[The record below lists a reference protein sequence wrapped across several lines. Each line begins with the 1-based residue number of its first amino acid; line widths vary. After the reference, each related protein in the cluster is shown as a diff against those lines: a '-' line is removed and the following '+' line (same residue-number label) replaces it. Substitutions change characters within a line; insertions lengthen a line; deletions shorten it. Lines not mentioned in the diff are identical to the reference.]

1 MKKLFTL
8 LLAVLF
14 TFTASISLVAC
25 NKDNDDTPPTPDVP
39 TSMTYTSYK
48 TQDGA
53 LAELASGS
61 ADIAVVEK
69 TSFDYYVKISDSSD
83 LMILDGADFTFESEN
98 YVMACKKDSNV
109 DNYINAGLYKF
120 QQENVTVNYTNN
132 GGNVSCNL
140 AYVADDF
147 GLKSNLIT
155 IAEPSVK
162 TDTAPA
168 LGSEFERILND
179 GFKIG
184 IVTSGFTREINNQPF
199 AGNSH
204 LAGDNGFEIL
214 ICRALGA
221 IYNKKVDTTSTQ
233 IIDLASGKAALD
245 NGTLDLLIGGRSAKN
260 WGDDLDFSVPY
271 ISNRQV
277 IVIRTADKDKY
288 SSYEKM
294 KSAKFTAAENSE
306 GETLLKGEINKK
318 VFGN

>member
-1 MKKLFTL
+1 MNIFSKKIKKLLCIFFAVIMATL
-8 LLAVLF
+8 FLSCKEEEKEQTKFYAF
-14 TFTASISLVAC
+14 PSWEASLYSVE
-25 NKDNDDTPPTPDVP
+25 DSSFDV
-39 TSMTYTSYK
+39 
-48 TQDGA
+48 
-53 LAELASGS
+53 
-61 ADIAVVEK
+61 AVVD
-69 TSFDYYVKISDSSD
+69 SIYANYYVYTLNHND
-83 LMILDGADFTFESEN
+83 LTVLSGEDFIFEKEQ
-98 YVMACKKDSNV
+98 YRIATKKGSNV
-109 DNYINAGLYKF
+109 DDYINAGLYKF
-120 QQENVTVNYTNN
+120 QQENVSVNYTNN
-132 GGNVSCNL
+132 NGNVSCNL

-168 LGSEFERILND
+168 LGSDFERILND
-179 GFKIG
+179 GFNIG
-184 IVTSGFTREINNQPF
+184 IVTEGFTREINNQPF

-245 NGTLDLLIGGRSAKN
+245 NGTIDLLIGGRSAKS
-260 WGDDLDFSVPY
+260 WGDGLDFSVPY